1 MSVSYYRIG
10 RNIAAERNRAGLT
23 QEEMAERMGISVSH
37 YSNIERAN
45 RHATIDFLV
54 CMCETLGIPLAR
66 LVHGAIGGIALE
78 GDESLQDK
86 KEDIVQRISRII
98 DGCSEK
104 AKENLLQICI
114 LAADID
120 NSN

>member
-66 LVHGAIGGIALE
+66 LVHGYCQELCANTTA
-78 GDESLQDK
+78 SLMKLVRRRPNRPQA
-86 KEDIVQRISRII
+86 
-98 DGCSEK
+98 CS
-104 AKENLLQICI
+104 A
-114 LAADID
+114 
-120 NSN
+120 